1 MNLLS
6 SQLQYS
12 TVNFFPFKGCSKM
25 NFVCCQWIKKGNCK
39 TGLLLKGCKLS
50 FYLLNANFFLKL
62 SVSILPFQTSCTF
75 TAKWKCGRSFIQNCW
90 RIFQKCRGTSHP
102 TSEQGLEQ
110 LIVLLKPKEYL
121 LKNNKIGNRLC
132 LKNKQ
137 ILELLV
143 PKIRI
148 GGSL

>member
-12 TVNFFPFKGCSKM
+12 PVDFFPFKGCSKM
-25 NFVCCQWIKKGNCK
+25 NVVRCQWIKKGNCK
-39 TGLLLKGCKLS
+39 TGLLLKGYKLS

-62 SVSILPFQTSCTF
+62 YVSSLPFQTSCIF
-75 TAKWKCGRSFIQNCW
+75 TAKWKCGTSFSQNCW
-90 RIFQKCRGTSHP
+90 RIFQKCRGTSHS

-110 LIVLLKPKEYL
+110 LIVLLKTKEYL
-121 LKNNKIGNRLC
+121 LKNNTIDNRLC

-148 GGSL
+148 GCSL

>member
-1 MNLLS
+1 MSWNKS
-6 SQLQYS
+6 SDFRARFGAINS
-12 TVNFFPFKGCSKM
+12 ASK
-25 NFVCCQWIKKGNCK
+25 
-39 TGLLLKGCKLS
+39 T
-50 FYLLNANFFLKL
+50 
-62 SVSILPFQTSCTF
+62 
-75 TAKWKCGRSFIQNCW
+75 
-90 RIFQKCRGTSHP
+90 
-102 TSEQGLEQ
+102 
-110 LIVLLKPKEYL
+110 KEYL